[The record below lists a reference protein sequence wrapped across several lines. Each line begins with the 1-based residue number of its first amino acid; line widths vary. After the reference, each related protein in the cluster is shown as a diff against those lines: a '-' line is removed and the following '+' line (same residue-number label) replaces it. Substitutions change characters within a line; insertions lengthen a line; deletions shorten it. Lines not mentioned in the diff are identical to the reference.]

1 MIRAVE
7 KFDPERGFRFS
18 TYATW
23 WIRQTIERAIMNQ
36 TRTIRLPIHVV
47 KELNVYL
54 RAARELTQ
62 KLDHEP
68 SPEEIANLL
77 EKPVGRGQ
85 AHARPERAGFFGRRL
100 AGSGFG

>member
-1 MIRAVE
+1 
-7 KFDPERGFRFS
+7 
-18 TYATW
+18 
-23 WIRQTIERAIMNQ
+23 MNQ

-68 SPEEIANLL
+68 SLRKSPTCSRSRSA
-77 EKPVGRGQ
+77 KSS
-85 AHARPERAGFFGRRL
+85 ACWA
-100 AGSGFG
+100 